1 MPQRFVTADR
11 DQVFLLPPD
20 MREWL
25 EPDDLAYFVIDA
37 VKAMDLG
44 EFVGVHR
51 ADGQGRPAYDPQ
63 LLVALL
69 LYAYCVGVR
78 SSRQIERACGRDVAF
93 RVIAGGHRP
102 DHATV
107 ARFRARH
114 EDALAGLFT
123 AVLRLC
129 AQVGIVRPQLATV
142 DGTKLIADA
151 SGAAN
156 HDAAWLEN
164 QVRRYFD
171 AAAQADAAED
181 ALFGD
186 ARGDELPAELADP
199 VGRPARIREA
209 LEQLRAKDAARVA
222 EQERR
227 KTQYQQAVAA
237 GRRPSGRPPGDVPPP
252 STRPSRKANVTDPDS
267 RVMRTPTRFVQGYN
281 AQLVVSDGQIIL
293 AADVTQCA
301 ADLPSL
307 HPMLNQAN
315 DQLAAAGITGRVRV
329 ALADAGYASTE
340 NFTTPGPHLL
350 VALPPPPKKKTRT
363 RDYQAMADRLAKP
376 PASRLYRRRKA
387 IVEPVFGQ
395 IVNRVG
401 RRASRRG
408 LAAVRT
414 EWQLIA
420 TSHNLL
426 KAFRAAQLVAG

>member
-25 EPDDLAYFVIDA
+25 DADDLAYFVIDA
-37 VKAMDLG
+37 VAAMDLSG
-44 EFVGVHR
+44 FEAAYR

-63 LLVALL
+63 LLVAVL

-107 ARFRARH
+107 SRFRARH
-114 EDALAGLFT
+114 ADALAGLFT

-129 AQVGIVRPQLATV
+129 AQAGIVRPQLAAV
-142 DGTKLIADA
+142 DGTKLVADA

-156 HDAAWLEN
+156 HDAGWLEN

-171 AAAQADAAED
+171 EAAAVDAAED
-181 ALFGD
+181 ALHGD

-199 VGRPARIREA
+199 TGRPARIRQA
-209 LEQLRAKDAARVA
+209 LERLRADDAARVA
-222 EQERR
+222 DQERR
-227 KTQYQQAVAA
+227 KTVHQQAIAE
-237 GRRPSGRPPGDVPPP
+237 GRPRSGRPPGDIPPP
-252 STRPSRKANVTDPDS
+252 SRAPSRLANVTDPDS
-267 RVMRTPTRFVQGYN
+267 RVMRTANGFVQGYN
-281 AQLVVSDGQIIL
+281 AQLVVADGQIIL
-293 AADVTQCA
+293 AADVTQCG
-301 ADLPSL
+301 ADVPSL
-307 HPMLNQAN
+307 HPMLGQAN
-315 DQLAAAGITGRVRV
+315 EQLTAAGSTRRVRV
-329 ALADAGYASTE
+329 ALADAGYASTD

-350 VALPPPPKKKTRT
+350 VALPPAPKKKKRT
-363 RDYQAMADRLAKP
+363 HDYQVMADRLTRPSA
-376 PASRLYRRRKA
+376 RRVYKRRA
-387 IVEPVFGQ
+387 VIVEPVFGQ

-408 LAAVRT
+408 LDAVRA

-420 TSHNLL
+420 ASHNLL
-426 KAFRAAQLVAG
+426 KLFRATQPAG